1 MTFIHDDGT
10 ERGSAP
16 TEGTLADG
24 RTVSGIQPD
33 DLTLL
38 AACGWYPVTDTPRP
52 DDTATT
58 TYDRSI
64 DGTYTVVWTE
74 RPWTADEQ
82 AARAATVNRATL
94 VDEAAAALTA
104 NAKFLALTSPTN
116 AQTLAQVKALTRE
129 NTAIIRL
136 LLNRLDTDEGT

>member
-52 DDTATT
+52 DDTDTD
-58 TYDRSI
+58 TYERSI
-64 DGTYTVVWTE
+64 VNEAGTWTVEWTA
-74 RPWTADEQ
+74 RPWTAAEI
-82 AARAATVNRATL
+82 AARTRAPSADERLEVLLAALAKVTTVAQVRAAAQ
-94 VDEAAAALTA
+94 AAAA
-104 NAKFLALTSPTN
+104 
-116 AQTLAQVKALTRE
+116 
-129 NTAIIRL
+129 
-136 LLNRLDTDEGT
+136 

>member
-10 ERGSAP
+10 ERPAAP

-24 RTVSGIQPD
+24 RTVSGIQPN

-58 TYDRSI
+58 THDRSI
-64 DGTYTVVWTE
+64 DDTHTVAWTE
-74 RPWTADEQ
+74 RPWTTDEQ
-82 AARAATVNRATL
+82 ATRTATVNRTALEDKATQ
-94 VDEAAAALTA
+94 ALAT
-104 NAKFLALTSPTN
+104 NATFLALASPTH

-136 LLNRLDTDEGT
+136 LLNKPDTDEGT